1 MQTLLLQITDSDESY
16 LSVIL
21 ALAIAI
27 ILFLIFRVVLLW
39 YWEINKTIAY
49 QKKRNEQQQ
58 SSPEELEHENK
69 FQKGKS
75 RASSKAKEQ

>member
-16 LSVIL
+16 LSLIL

-27 ILFLIFRVVLLW
+27 IIFLIFRVVLLW

-58 SSPEELEHENK
+58 SSPEELDYENK
-69 FQKGKS
+69 YRKGKS
-75 RASSKAKEQ
+75 RASSKAKEL